1 MPKELDEELTQLNYM
16 EKLAIINANI
26 KHLVDYYDDN
36 NMMDMIPDYV
46 WGYIL
51 KIEKYQDNYIENCNS
66 YFDEV
71 DIDTEI
77 NKIIS
82 LAVK

>member
-1 MPKELDEELTQLNYM
+1 MIKELDEELTQLNYM
-16 EKLAIINANI
+16 EKLAIINANV

-51 KIEKYQDNYIENCNS
+51 KIEKYS
-66 YFDEV
+66 
-71 DIDTEI
+71 
-77 NKIIS
+77 K
-82 LAVK
+82 

>member
-16 EKLAIINANI
+16 EKLAIINANV

-51 KIEKYQDNYIENCNS
+51 KIEKYS
-66 YFDEV
+66 
-71 DIDTEI
+71 
-77 NKIIS
+77 K
-82 LAVK
+82 

>member
-1 MPKELDEELTQLNYM
+1 MTAE
-16 EKLAIINANI
+16 EKLDIIKANI

-51 KIEKYQDNYIENCNS
+51 VIEKYS
-66 YFDEV
+66 
-71 DIDTEI
+71 
-77 NKIIS
+77 K
-82 LAVK
+82 

>member
-36 NMMDMIPDYV
+36 NMMDMGMIIVSIDYKAGTITCRLIPTR
-46 WGYIL
+46 
-51 KIEKYQDNYIENCNS
+51 E
-66 YFDEV
+66 
-71 DIDTEI
+71 
-77 NKIIS
+77 
-82 LAVK
+82 